1 MEVANEL
8 KYILYLFWM
17 LGGICV
23 VIFFIRKKNYKE
35 PDISEYYRIAN
46 ELNEMQEYDLE
57 LINKRNKEID
67 KIEKEILKCKEI
79 LNINK
84 FSKKDN

>member
-1 MEVANEL
+1 MEGLIEL
-8 KYILYLFWM
+8 KYILYLFWI

-23 VIFFIRKKNYKE
+23 VLFFIRKKKYKE
-35 PDISEYYRIAN
+35 TDISECYRIAR
-46 ELNEMQEYDLE
+46 ELNEIQDQDLE

-79 LNINK
+79 LKINK